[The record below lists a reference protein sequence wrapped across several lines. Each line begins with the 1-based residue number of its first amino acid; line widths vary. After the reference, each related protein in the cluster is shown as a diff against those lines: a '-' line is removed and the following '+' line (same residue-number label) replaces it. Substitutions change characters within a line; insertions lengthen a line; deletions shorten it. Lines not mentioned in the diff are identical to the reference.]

1 VSSQDEGVTG
11 KVFQEPWT
19 YEGSTEKAIR
29 KLRDLVESMPGVR
42 DTSTSLSTT
51 HRCGATI
58 DASPICRISLPL

>member
-1 VSSQDEGVTG
+1 MSSQDEGATG

-42 DTSTSLSTT
+42 DNINVPQTT
-51 HRCGATI
+51 HRCAVTI
-58 DASPICRISLPL
+58 IPSPICLIRL